1 MTINLYDIMLKSKTF
16 LILVKCTTY
25 KRENFSHT
33 AQWKIR
39 NKMQKIIKENYM
51 ICSQK
56 VVVRWLS
63 GGFN

>member
-16 LILVKCTTY
+16 LILVICTTY